1 MRHSNL
7 VNKYKKAQRHF
18 EKGNYIRAKWLFES
32 IVFEISS
39 SETDSMGDINLHN
52 SSEDYL
58 KEINEKDLSINKTY
72 LLLFILIIISTIL
85 YFIFRQ

>member
-18 EKGNYIRAKWLFES
+18 EKGNYRRAKWLFE
-32 IVFEISS
+32 ISS
-39 SETDSMGDINLHN
+39 SDTDWMGDINLHN

-58 KEINEKDLSINKTY
+58 NEIGEKDLSINKTY
-72 LLLFILIIISTIL
+72 LLLFILVIISTIL

>member
-7 VNKYKKAQRHF
+7 VNKYNKAQRHF
-18 EKGNYIRAKWLFES
+18 EKGNYRRAKWLFES

-39 SETDSMGDINLHN
+39 SDTDSMGDINLHN

-58 KEINEKDLSINKTY
+58 NEISEKDLSINKTY
-72 LLLFILIIISTIL
+72 LLLFILVIISTIS